1 MFTAKQPR
9 LTAHERGLPLVPVVI
24 ALVNTYAGLSL
35 AVAGFVLDN
44 TAMIVAVMILVGSG
58 SMLIRWPRSMRAR
71 KVNSASHFIDRGG
84 P

>member
-1 MFTAKQPR
+1 MFTAEQPR
-9 LTAHERGLPLVPVVI
+9 FTAHERGLPLVPVVI
-24 ALVNTYAGLSL
+24 ALLNTYAGLSL
-35 AVAGFVLDN
+35 AVAGFVLD
-44 TAMIVAVMILVGSG
+44 TAMIVAGMILVGSG